1 MCLPSELNRLLERR
15 PSVTNSMIGEER
27 SEMLG
32 PFLAFYIPLSLSLE
46 LGEDGC
52 NELTLFWM

>member
-1 MCLPSELNRLLERR
+1 MWLPLELNRLLEHR
-15 PSVTNSMIGEER
+15 SFVTKSMIGEER

-32 PFLAFYIPLSLSLE
+32 PFLAFYILLSLSLE